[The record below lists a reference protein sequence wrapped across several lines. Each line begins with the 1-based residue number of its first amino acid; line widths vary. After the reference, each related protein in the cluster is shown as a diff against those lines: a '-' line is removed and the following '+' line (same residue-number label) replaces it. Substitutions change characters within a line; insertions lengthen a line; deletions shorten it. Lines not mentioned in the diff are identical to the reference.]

1 MEYLEGR
8 ETREAQYKAQSIF
21 DYAPSSN
28 GADDYRELVKEFL
41 GRIKKINK

>member
-1 MEYLEGR
+1 VINCAAFKSVSSEHY
-8 ETREAQYKAQSIF
+8 

>member
-1 MEYLEGR
+1 MLPWER
-8 ETREAQYKAQSIF
+8 HNTKAQSIF